1 MPKEPK
7 KRRHSADLRIRLL
20 EAHQQLIVEPAE
32 HSGASLSDWA
42 RLHLIREARK
52 ELGKKARS

>member
-1 MPKEPK
+1 MPKNTE

-20 EAHQQLIVEPAE
+20 EEHKELIVEAAE

-42 RLHLIREARK
+42 RLVLIREARK
-52 ELGKKARS
+52 ELGKKSGK